1 MTVEPLLT
9 QTRTLRP
16 MRHIVGFQAGRGA
29 RYSTLALAVLSALP
43 PATLAQASSEHFA
56 PLTQTQA
63 QVSPWGAGAQPLYP
77 LANPAAP
84 VPAQASQVLPARV
97 GGVDYSVNATAALL
111 VVEVARNGVPADGQT
126 PVPIVVRV
134 LGADGKPLAGSVFAT
149 IETTGGRI
157 LLPGAATDEAGPR
170 GLDVD
175 RTTPGVQLEVRQGV
189 ANFTLLAPV
198 DPQDVQLRVTVGGHE
213 ASGLISFVPDMRDM
227 VAAGLVEG
235 VINLSGRGDLVEP
248 VRSVDSFEREIRHF
262 GRVFND
268 GKGSV
273 AARAAVFL
281 KGVVKGE
288 YLLTAA
294 YDSDKETRSRLLSD
308 IKPDEFY
315 PVYGDASLKG
325 EDARSATSLYVR
337 VDKGK
342 NYLLY
347 GDFSTGDGFSQR
359 GGTGAVA
366 SLRQRSLG
374 AYNRSATGVRWHHES
389 DASMG
394 NVFAFRDTLRQVVEE
409 FASQGSGPY
418 GLRNSGALVDSE
430 KVEVVVRDRTQP
442 ARILS
447 VQPLARLADYSFE
460 PFSGRIVLNQFL
472 GAFDANLNPVTLRV
486 TYEVDQG
493 GDQFWVMGAD
503 GQWRVNE
510 QFELGGSL
518 VEDQNPLASY
528 RLSSV
533 NTSWRV
539 SPETLLVAELAQS
552 TSLVNTNSV
561 NQSSLPGLVAQ
572 SGEVTGQ
579 AWRLELAH
587 EGERTEGRV
596 FIGASEP
603 TFNNLAAPLSGGRA
617 EAMARGAI
625 RVTEATK
632 VYAEVQRSEDRNPGT
647 SVRDAAQ
654 VGVNV
659 KLSERLT
666 VDVGLR
672 SVNESAGTTTS
683 TLATPFASTSGL
695 TSSIATGSG
704 GGAVG
709 FGNQTVDPVTGLPVI
724 QTGTTATGGSTNHL
738 AATHSDTIR
747 AGVGYKATDR
757 FTVGAEVEHEISGDP
772 RERYALGADYRIAER
787 TRLYARAE
795 RQTGLSNPSGTSTDA
810 NNSNA
815 LVFGVDTSYWR
826 DTQVFSEYRLRDSLS
841 GRDNQV
847 ASGIRNGWDFAPGL
861 RLNTALEV
869 TQVVSGVAPT
879 TRAVSVGVDYT
890 AHPLWKGS
898 TKLEHRISSDVATT
912 PDNEAFSTTLWQ
924 IMAARKVNR
933 DWTFLARNYLLK
945 TDYAARGDVYQDRVQ
960 FGMAYR
966 DTDTNRVNAL
976 AKYEYK
982 TERDDS
988 SLTAGSLKSR
998 AHIVSAHAD
1007 WHPSRPWWMTGRAA
1021 AKWQYD
1027 QFEGGVQD
1035 NFRAQLYSGRVIH
1048 DLTENWDLGLM
1059 SAVQFGQYGARQY
1072 AMGVE
1077 AGYLLKQNLWLSAGY
1092 NSSGFAADQDL
1103 AGYEYTRQGVYLRL
1117 RFKFDQNLFA
1127 GDNKTINRTLD
1138 R

>member
-1 MTVEPLLT
+1 MRAKPWPHTI
-9 QTRTLRP
+9 RTIRP
-16 MRHIVGFQAGRGA
+16 MRPTVDLFAGRSA
-29 RYSTLALAVLSALP
+29 RYATLTLAVLSALAP
-43 PATLAQASSEHFA
+43 MAHAQTLPATGEASQASAWA
-56 PLTQTQA
+56 P
-63 QVSPWGAGAQPLYP
+63 GARPLYP

-84 VPAQASQVLPARV
+84 VPGQGAQVLTARV
-97 GGVDYSVNATAALL
+97 GPVDYSVNADAALV
-111 VVEVARNGVPADGQT
+111 VVEVARNGLPADGQT
-126 PVPIVVRV
+126 PAAVVLRV

-157 LLPGAATDEAGPR
+157 LLPGAGTDEAGPR
-170 GLDVD
+170 GRDAD
-175 RTTPGVQLEVRQGV
+175 RTTAGVQLEVRQGL
-189 ANFTLLAPV
+189 AHFTLLAPMT
-198 DPQDVQLRVTVGGHE
+198 PQDVQLRVTVGGHE
-213 ASGLISFVPDMRDM
+213 ASGLINYVPDMRDM

-262 GRVFND
+262 GQVFND

-308 IKPDEFY
+308 IQPDEFY

-325 EDARSATSLYVR
+325 EEARSATSLYVR
-337 VDKGK
+337 VDKGRS
-342 NYLLY
+342 YLLY

-374 AYNRSATGVRWHHES
+374 AYNRTATGVRWHHES
-389 DASMG
+389 DGTMG
-394 NVFAFRDTLRQVVEE
+394 NVFAFRDSLRQVVEE

-418 GLRNSGALVDSE
+418 GLRNSGALTDSE
-430 KVEVVVRDRTQP
+430 KVEVVVRDRNQP
-442 ARILS
+442 SRILS
-447 VQPLARLADYSFE
+447 VQPLARLVDYSFE

-472 GAFDANLNPVTLRV
+472 GAFDASLNPVTLRV

-493 GDQFWVMGAD
+493 GEQFWVMGAD

-510 QFELGGSL
+510 QWELGGSM

-533 NTSWRV
+533 NTGWRL
-539 SPETLLVAELAQS
+539 SPETMLVAELAQT
-552 TSLVNTNSV
+552 TSLVNTNTV
-561 NQSSLPGLVAQ
+561 NQSSLPGLVSQ
-572 SGEVTGQ
+572 SGEATGQ
-579 AWRLELAH
+579 AWRVELAH

-596 FIGASEP
+596 FIGASDP

-647 SVRDAAQ
+647 SVRDSAQ
-654 VGVNV
+654 LGVNV

-672 SVNESAGTTTS
+672 SVNESAGTVSS
-683 TLATPFASTSGL
+683 TLASPFASTAGL
-695 TSSIATGSG
+695 SSSLASGSG

-724 QTGTTATGGSTNHL
+724 QTGTTASGTSGTLSG
-738 AATHSDTIR
+738 ATHSDTVR
-747 AGVGYKATDR
+747 VGVGYKATDR
-757 FTVGAEVEHEISGDP
+757 LTVGAEVEQEISGDP
-772 RERYALGADYRIAER
+772 RERYAVGADYRIAER

-795 RQTGLSNPSGTSTDA
+795 RQTGLSNPSATTTDA

-826 DTQVFSEYRLRDSLS
+826 DTQVFSEYRLRDALS

-861 RLNTALEV
+861 RLNTAFEV
-869 TQVVSGVAPT
+869 TQVVSGAAPT

-912 PDNEAFSTTLWQ
+912 TDNEAFSTTLWQ
-924 IMAARKVNR
+924 IMAARKINR

-945 TDYAARGDVYQDRVQ
+945 TDYVARGDVYQDRVQ

-1007 WHPSRPWWMTGRAA
+1007 WHPSRPWWMTGRVA

-1027 QFEGGVQD
+1027 QFEGGVLD
-1035 NFRAQLYSGRVIH
+1035 NFRAQLYSGRVIY
-1048 DLTENWDLGLM
+1048 DVTENWDLGLL
-1059 SAVQFGQYGARQY
+1059 SSVQFGQYGARQY

-1077 AGYLLKQNLWLSAGY
+1077 AGYLLKQNLWLSVGY
-1092 NSSGFAADQDL
+1092 NSSGFAADKDL